1 MNDGFARAQA
11 DYESRM
17 PPEPV
22 EHECAADVT
31 VTFYLRLGGLTFDT
45 GNENVQI
52 DDWMSDQLMPR
63 LHALIR
69 QEIEQTDPGVRF
81 HKLGAAED
89 SAPALLRGYWAAV
102 MEENSMF
109 PSGRP
114 ADPVV
119 DSDYEVTNASW
130 MG

>member
-81 HKLGAAED
+81 L
-89 SAPALLRGYWAAV
+89 
-102 MEENSMF
+102 NSMF
-109 PSGRP
+109 PSSRP